1 MFQNPGVPKESPR
14 VRHGV
19 CPIFPALCVMVWQCL
34 IIFSKKCLSPLDNF
48 GKRCYPL
55 RIRKA
60 ALPYSGFRMLLPTKG
75 RPFRQRMPFCSAF
88 FRKKRRKLSHAHG
101 QASITIRIPSPFRR
115 FRRRAEALRAFFAVR
130 IPAEPPPRLSFSLPP
145 HRAAAFGPFPA
156 NSGGK
161 PGFGFSFPPL
171 SAKNRFRQ
179 RRRPLPR
186 SPRHRGASARF
197 LQYAPG
203 FPAKPH

>member
-1 MFQNPGVPKESPR
+1 MTISEKDV
-14 VRHGV
+14 
-19 CPIFPALCVMVWQCL
+19 ILCVYE
-34 IIFSKKCLSPLDNF
+34 KPL
-48 GKRCYPL
+48 YP
-55 RIRKA
+55 IPA
-60 ALPYSGFRMLLPTKG
+60 FVCS
-75 RPFRQRMPFCSAF
+75 FRQKGVRFVSGCPFVLPF
-88 FRKKRRKLSHAHG
+88 FEKNAEKPHTRRG
-101 QASITIRIPSPFRR
+101 QASITIRIPSSFSR
-115 FRRRAEALRAFFAVR
+115 FRRRANALRAFFAVR

-145 HRAAAFGPFPA
+145 HRASAFGPFPA

>member
-1 MFQNPGVPKESPR
+1 MLSFAYTKSRFTLFRLSYAPSDKRASVSSAD
-14 VRHGV
+14 
-19 CPIFPALCVMVWQCL
+19 ALLFCL
-34 IIFSKKCLSPLDNF
+34 
-48 GKRCYPL
+48 
-55 RIRKA
+55 
-60 ALPYSGFRMLLPTKG
+60 
-75 RPFRQRMPFCSAF
+75 

-130 IPAEPPPRLSFSLPP
+130 IPAEPPPRLSFFLPP

-156 NSGGK
+156 NSEGK